1 MLRRRHFKHLLLQK
15 SVQCVRPIGKRWLGF
30 AFLYQVYSFYSLFLH
45 FPSLPWLE
53 YSKHQLYC
61 CAPTSKCPFLA
72 FFSLT
77 LGNSSLAPPLPRV
90 RALADG
96 GVWQECTVDGASS
109 WSPHRA
115 RHAVT
120 QFPVV
125 SYQHGATC
133 TLPENTYIALKDRA
147 KPVPGHIL
155 TMHHCRQN
163 EYSNSK
169 HIQKFARE
177 VHSER
182 MYIQEGCRFR
192 EDAH

>member
-1 MLRRRHFKHLLLQK
+1 MPF
-15 SVQCVRPIGKRWLGF
+15 F
-30 AFLYQVYSFYSLFLH
+30 YQAYSFYSLFLH

-96 GVWQECTVDGASS
+96 GIWQECTVDGASS
-109 WSPHRA
+109 SSPHRV

-133 TLPENTYIALKDRA
+133 TFPENTYIALK
-147 KPVPGHIL
+147 G
-155 TMHHCRQN
+155 RQN
-163 EYSNSK
+163 QCLGIFSRCIIADRMNIQTASTFKNSRGK
-169 HIQKFARE
+169 YIQKGCTFKKDADSR
-177 VHSER
+177 R
-182 MYIQEGCRFR
+182 MRIKTGCTFTQ
-192 EDAH
+192 DALIRICVRI

>member
-1 MLRRRHFKHLLLQK
+1 MREADRQEVARF
-15 SVQCVRPIGKRWLGF
+15 C
-30 AFLYQVYSFYSLFLH
+30 LFFIRCILSIV
-45 FPSLPWLE
+45 FFFISLPSPGLNIASIN
-53 YSKHQLYC
+53 YAA
-61 CAPTSKCPFLA
+61 APPPPRVHFLD

-109 WSPHRA
+109 SSPHRV

-120 QFPVV
+120 QFLVV

-133 TLPENTYIALKDRA
+133 TFPENTYIALKDRA

-163 EYSNSK
+163 EYSDSK
-169 HIQKFARE
+169 HIQKFAQE

-182 MYIQEGCRFR
+182 MYIQEGRRFKK
-192 EDAH
+192 DAH